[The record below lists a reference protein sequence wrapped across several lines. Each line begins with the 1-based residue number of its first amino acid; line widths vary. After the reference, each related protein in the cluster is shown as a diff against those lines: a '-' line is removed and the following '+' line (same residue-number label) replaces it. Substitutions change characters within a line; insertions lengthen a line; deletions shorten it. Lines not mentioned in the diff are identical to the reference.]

1 MKCDICSEPAD
12 THVTEVTDG
21 VLHNLHLCTEH
32 AQGIAAELDYP
43 LTTWPGGS
51 TCVTVRVTQAQIANR
66 ETIDVA
72 LPDGRSTTL
81 RLSRRMADGMLFIQ
95 KDAAGQ
101 CHGGRFLIKV
111 VADAWTQ
118 ACVVADPDPNAPTK
132 LRAADRR
139 TTRPRTPGNGQNNG
153 RTTGEQR
160 ENNGRTTGEQRENNA
175 LLLST
180 AATAAEAGRGRAAAR
195 RRRPRSS
202 GGPSGGDALEHGSRR
217 ERSCLHYIAHA
228 TTCQVLVRYFLKEIS
243 IR

>member
-32 AQGIAAELDYP
+32 AQGIAAESDYP

-111 VADAWTQ
+111 VADA
-118 ACVVADPDPNAPTK
+118 
-132 LRAADRR
+132 
-139 TTRPRTPGNGQNNG
+139 
-153 RTTGEQR
+153 
-160 ENNGRTTGEQRENNA
+160 
-175 LLLST
+175 
-180 AATAAEAGRGRAAAR
+180 
-195 RRRPRSS
+195 
-202 GGPSGGDALEHGSRR
+202 
-217 ERSCLHYIAHA
+217 
-228 TTCQVLVRYFLKEIS
+228 
-243 IR
+243 